1 MSLISL
7 FETGGI
13 VMYPLLCLSITN
25 LSIVFYVFYEILVF
39 RKSLTQKTILRKEIE
54 QKIFSLESVVSWLSN
69 LSALSTLLGLLGTV
83 IGIYNSFLSMQ
94 ATKEAS
100 PEIFATGISQALITT
115 IYGLSIA
122 VPSILFFHIYK
133 FIIDKIEFSIYLSEK
148 QD

>member
-1 MSLISL
+1 MSFTSL
-7 FETGGI
+7 FETGGV
-13 VMYPLLCLSITN
+13 VMYPLLFLSITN
-25 LSIVFYVFYEILVF
+25 LSIVFYVFYELLVF
-39 RKSLTQKTILRKEIE
+39 RKKRIYETMLRKEME
-54 QKIFSLESVVSWLSN
+54 RKIFSLESVVSWLSN

-122 VPSILFFHIYK
+122 VPSVFFFHIYK
-133 FIIDKIEFSIYLSEK
+133 FIIERIEFSIYLSEK